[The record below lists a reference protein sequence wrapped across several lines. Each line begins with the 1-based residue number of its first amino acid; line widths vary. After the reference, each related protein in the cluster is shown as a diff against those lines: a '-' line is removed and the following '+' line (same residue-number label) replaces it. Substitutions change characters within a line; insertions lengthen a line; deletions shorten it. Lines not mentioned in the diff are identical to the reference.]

1 MQFTQNVLLL
11 LTSLAG
17 LGASAPYYP
26 YGPFRPRGIP
36 VLGNVPYPNTTIAG
50 ITVIDTPIVRLAREF
65 ARNHSDDATY
75 KHQVRAWL
83 FGSQIIANNETL
95 LNTVDIEVQAVA
107 AILHDLGWDQTPDSP
122 VTSLDK
128 RFEVDG
134 AIASTE
140 FLKKYGGENWDHRRI
155 QLVFDAIALHTTR
168 TIAYYKEPEVYVT
181 SQGIAIDYN
190 GPERGVTNQTW
201 QNIVTEYPN
210 FDLIQATNET
220 FTFVC
225 AKKPSV
231 TWGKTNPTDKFYISA
246 NYAYLDTQLQPWGDR
261 YVPGYKE
268 SQSLRID
275 GIFTYLQSIQKK

>member
-1 MQFTQNVLLL
+1 ML
-11 LTSLAG
+11 LTGLAT
-17 LGASAPYYP
+17 LSASAPFYPYYP
-26 YGPFRPRGIP
+26 SFRPRGLP

-75 KHQVRAWL
+75 KHQIRAWL
-83 FGSQIIANNETL
+83 FGSQIINNNQTL
-95 LNTVDIEVQAVA
+95 LNTVDIEVQAVS

-128 RFEVDG
+128 RFEIDG

-140 FLKKYGGENWDHRRI
+140 FLNKYGDENWDHRRI

-181 SQGIAIDYN
+181 SQGIAVDYN
-190 GPERGVTNQTW
+190 GPERGVSNETW
-201 QNIVTEYPN
+201 QNIITEYPN
-210 FDLIQATNET
+210 FDLIQATNDT

-225 AKKPSV
+225 AKKPE
-231 TWGKTNPTDKFYISA
+231 
-246 NYAYLDTQLQPWGDR
+246 PWGDR
-261 YVPGYKE
+261 YVPGYKDNE
-268 SQSLRID
+268 KLRID
-275 GIFTYLQSIQKK
+275 GIFDFLKTLQKK